1 MIYLLR
7 HGKLKTDHQKRFIG
21 QVDLE
26 LSKTGLSQASNWAK
40 WLIPVPIDKIYAS
53 DLNRTAT
60 TAKIIA
66 EQIKRPIHFEAGF
79 REINLGRWENLPFTE
94 AREKYPV
101 EWAEKEKNLIQFRPP
116 QGESFKD
123 LYERVTKAFKKV
135 LNNPEKSILVVAH
148 AGVNRMI
155 LCYVLGMPLDRLF
168 RIEQDYSALNIIDED
183 KQPIK
188 VIRMNKVLEEEN

>member
-94 AREKYPV
+94 VLKTCTNVLP
-101 EWAEKEKNLIQFRPP
+101 KPLKKCSIIP
-116 QGESFKD
+116 K
-123 LYERVTKAFKKV
+123 KAYWLLHMQV
-135 LNNPEKSILVVAH
+135 
-148 AGVNRMI
+148 
-155 LCYVLGMPLDRLF
+155 
-168 RIEQDYSALNIIDED
+168 
-183 KQPIK
+183 
-188 VIRMNKVLEEEN
+188 